1 MAELTIKIIRADGST
16 ACVSRG
22 EGQAGLV
29 FSDEYEE
36 GDSIVVET
44 SEANLH
50 LMLQLDDALGASL
63 VYLTERSLWYKI
75 PFGEKKICYSPKAF
89 LGKKHYLY
97 VRTAYPEEIGMY
109 RNLALNAA
117 DQHGETHCYP
127 HASANVE
134 TRGGSV
140 FAARNAIDGVVEN
153 RSHGEWPYS
162 SWGINRDPNA
172 CFKLEFGREVDIDKI
187 VLYTR
192 ADFPHDS
199 WWTQAT
205 FTFSDGSTIDFQME
219 KSEKPHV
226 CSFGKKRVSWLTVD
240 RLIKADDPSPFPA
253 LSQIEVYGKEAE

>member
-134 TRGGSV
+134 TRGNPYLPRAMPSMGWWKT
-140 FAARNAIDGVVEN
+140 APMANGPILRGGLTAILM
-153 RSHGEWPYS
+153 H
-162 SWGINRDPNA
+162 
-172 CFKLEFGREVDIDKI
+172 
-187 VLYTR
+187 
-192 ADFPHDS
+192 
-199 WWTQAT
+199 
-205 FTFSDGSTIDFQME
+205 
-219 KSEKPHV
+219 
-226 CSFGKKRVSWLTVD
+226 
-240 RLIKADDPSPFPA
+240 A
-253 LSQIEVYGKEAE
+253 LSWNSAEKWISIR